1 MPRLDGE
8 HWVFRYS
15 SRPGNWTRTKLP
27 PPGGD
32 TAPPA
37 RYAHQVVYDG
47 RTRMAYLH
55 GGNAG
60 RLLESGALGDSVH
73 GNDALAELRL
83 SDFWSMS
90 LSRPGREEIVR
101 RGTFR
106 IRCQQFREA
115 CMTLPA
121 VQALRFLQT
130 EVAEVADHA
139 SSEGDVLR
147 ELLAPLLARPTS
159 TSVAHNPSP
168 ATVTPQTVKARRE
181 VFQQLMEFFSQE
193 AKEPAADLAEVIDW
207 YEEGD

>member
-1 MPRLDGE
+1 MLFLLLLSGIMAYHRFCGLKRTRTTPLPRLDGE

-15 SRPGNWTRTKLP
+15 SRPCNWTRTNLP

-47 RTRMAYLH
+47 RTRIAYLH

-90 LSRPGREEIVR
+90 LSR
-101 RGTFR
+101 
-106 IRCQQFREA
+106 
-115 CMTLPA
+115 
-121 VQALRFLQT
+121 
-130 EVAEVADHA
+130 
-139 SSEGDVLR
+139 
-147 ELLAPLLARPTS
+147 
-159 TSVAHNPSP
+159 
-168 ATVTPQTVKARRE
+168 
-181 VFQQLMEFFSQE
+181 
-193 AKEPAADLAEVIDW
+193 
-207 YEEGD
+207 